1 MQGATAKQG
10 ELDAGSRRHGRRAE
24 TRMPSVRTFVRA
36 YKKSLEVH
44 EALAQNRSRFAAR
57 LYEMSEELVNLAKEG
72 ERLRKLVSLSNP

>member
-1 MQGATAKQG
+1 MWIFQH
-10 ELDAGSRRHGRRAE
+10 SYRRAE
-24 TRMPSVRTFVRA
+24 MILPLVRTFVRA

-72 ERLRKLVSLSNP
+72 ERLRKLVSVEYL